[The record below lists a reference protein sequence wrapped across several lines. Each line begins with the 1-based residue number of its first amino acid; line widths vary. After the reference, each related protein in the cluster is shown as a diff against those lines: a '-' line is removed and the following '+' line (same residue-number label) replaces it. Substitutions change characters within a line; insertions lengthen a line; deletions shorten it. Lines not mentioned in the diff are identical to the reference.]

1 MGCALFAGGCAGAL
15 WGCGAILGIDDV
27 YLARD
32 ASTGTEA
39 GNETSHP
46 DAAGNGADAGGDATA
61 GDDTGTPPVDGGAPN
76 DGAPVF
82 VPSPCAPG
90 STMCTDAAA
99 YAVCADAG
107 QGYAVTTCMAGCST
121 SGGAHCQVLQPS
133 PPVSTADLTTAG
145 VMSITIAS
153 GTAIFNTNDG
163 SISGALTRGAN
174 ALAGTSQVIAGIAF
188 RQGGGVG
195 IWTFADL
202 TVAKGA
208 TVTLLGV
215 GPAAL
220 VAEGSLSVLG
230 VIDARPTDSAGN
242 LCPSPPSA
250 GPGASAGGT
259 GCPSCGPGG
268 DYGAAGLGPGGGG
281 GGTTGPSSEGPHT
294 SGGGAGHAAAGGA
307 GGTNS
312 GGMIF
317 ATAGGSI
324 YVDDA
329 GGGSGGGGGLFGGF
343 GGGGGGAVTLV
354 AGYVISIGNGQGVAG
369 VNAGGCG
376 GSNGGGGGSGGTI
389 VLEAPFVQLQAQGVL
404 AANGGGGG
412 AAQVDASLQGNPG
425 GLGAA
430 PALGYGWAPT
440 IQNVVVG
447 CPGVGAGGAGNAPAG
462 GDTPTCAGASGG
474 GGGAAGYVF
483 VRTMSG
489 TPAVFASQAVISPS
503 LDAGSAFGSVGVR

>member
-1 MGCALFAGGCAGAL
+1 MGCALVTGVCAGAL
-15 WGCGAILGIDDV
+15 WGCSAILGIDDV
-27 YLARD
+27 YPARD
-32 ASTGTEA
+32 ASTGTGA
-39 GNETSHP
+39 GNETSLL
-46 DAAGNGADAGGDATA
+46 DAGNGADAG
-61 GDDTGTPPVDGGAPN
+61 DDSTVGEHTGTPTVDGGLPN
-76 DGAPVF
+76 DGGPVF

-90 STMCTDAAA
+90 STVCTDAAA

-121 SGGAHCQVLQPS
+121 SGGAHCQTLQPS
-133 PPVSTADLTTAG
+133 PPVSTDDLTTAG
-145 VMSITIAS
+145 VMSLTIAS

-163 SISGALTRGAN
+163 SISGALTRGPN
-174 ALAGTSQVIAGIAF
+174 ALAAQSQVIAGIAF

-208 TVTLLGV
+208 AVTLLGV

-220 VAEGSLSVLG
+220 VAQGNLSVLG
-230 VIDARPTDSAGN
+230 SIDARPTDSAGN
-242 LCPSPPSA
+242 LCPNAPSA
-250 GPGASAGGT
+250 GPGANAGGT
-259 GCPSCGPGG
+259 GCASCGPGG

-281 GGTTGPSSEGPHT
+281 GGTTGPNSMGPHT

-317 ATAGGSI
+317 ATSGGVIYAG
-324 YVDDA
+324 DA
-329 GGGSGGGGGLFGGF
+329 GAGGSGGGGGLFGGL

-354 AGYVISIGNGQGVAG
+354 AGYVITIGNGQGVAG
-369 VNAGGCG
+369 VNASGCG
-376 GSNGGGGGSGGTI
+376 GSNGGGGGSGGTL
-389 VLEAPFVQLQAQGVL
+389 VLEAPFVQLQAQSVL

-412 AAQVDASLQGNPG
+412 ATGVDAGVQGNPG

-430 PALGYGWAPT
+430 PAVGYGWTPS
-440 IQNVVVG
+440 IQNVIVG

-462 GDTPTCAGASGG
+462 GDTPACAGASGG

-503 LDAGSAFGSVGVR
+503 LDAGSAFGTVGVR